1 MKDYTMLNSE
11 QFFFF
16 SKYITYI
23 LEFFR
28 FWFEVMVAKMLIF
41 QNLKSK
47 CLKNVAYIV
56 QKKEKLFWTHH
67 RIVLSFASWA
77 IILKNVLLPP

>member
-1 MKDYTMLNSE
+1 MSQGATRQSIKLWLQGQMKDYTMLNSE

-47 CLKNVAYIV
+47 C
-56 QKKEKLFWTHH
+56 
-67 RIVLSFASWA
+67 
-77 IILKNVLLPP
+77 